1 MELFLR
7 IAALC
12 VVGAVLALVVRGRSP
27 ELAFCTAAACCAVSL
42 LAAAEL
48 LSPVLALAQTL
59 RELTGLDEALLAPVL
74 KTVGIGLLTQ
84 LAAAFCLDAGEQ
96 ALGRTVELC
105 GTILA
110 VYAAL
115 PLTSAMLELLKKLM
129 GG

>member
-1 MELFLR
+1 MELIVR

-27 ELAFCTAAACCAVSL
+27 ELAFCTAAASCAVCL
-42 LAAAEL
+42 LAAAEF
-48 LSPVLALAQTL
+48 LSPILTLAQTL
-59 RELTGLDEALLAPVL
+59 QALTGLEAALLAPVL

-84 LAAAFCLDAGEQ
+84 LAAAFCADAGEQ

-105 GTILA
+105 GTFLA
-110 VYAAL
+110 VYASL
-115 PLTSAMLELLKKLM
+115 PLANAVLELLKKLM